1 MSFFSKLGRTV
12 SIVLVAIGTVP
23 LLIMMVIIVGNS
35 LGRALFRAP
44 ISGTIEIAGLAGAV
58 IVAAAVGFT
67 ARERGNVA
75 VDVLL
80 SRLRSRT
87 RAVFDAVAYL
97 LSFVGVMF
105 LLWAEIRD
113 IITALEVDEVSMTM
127 SIPTAPFKIAWALGI
142 VIMACFLIGHVV
154 SAVNIWRKK

>member
-97 LSFVGVMF
+97 LSLVGVMF

-142 VIMACFLIGHVV
+142 VIMACFLFGHVV